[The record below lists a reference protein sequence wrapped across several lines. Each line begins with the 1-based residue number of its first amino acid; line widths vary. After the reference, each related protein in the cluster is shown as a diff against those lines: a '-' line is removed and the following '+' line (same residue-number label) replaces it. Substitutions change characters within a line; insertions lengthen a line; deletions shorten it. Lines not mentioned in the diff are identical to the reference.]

1 MDSKKY
7 ILMGIGNILRGDD
20 GIGSFIANNF
30 EADDWLSL
38 NCGVVPENFT
48 SIVKKNKPNLVV
60 IIDVVEMELEPGEFR
75 IISPAKIKDMHLTT
89 HTIPLSFLISYLE
102 SFTRKIIFIGIQP
115 KIINYS
121 FSICPE
127 ILKSSHKIIE
137 ILKNKNFNLLQKL

>member
-1 MDSKKY
+1 
-7 ILMGIGNILRGDD
+7 MGVGNILRGDD
-20 GIGSFIANNF
+20 GIGSFIANSF

-38 NCGVVPENFT
+38 DCGVVPENFT
-48 SIVKKNKPNLVV
+48 SIVKKNNPDLVV
-60 IIDVVEMELEPGEFR
+60 IIDVVEMELEPGEFK
-75 IISPAKIKDMHLTT
+75 IISPDKIKDMHLTT

-102 SFTRKIIFIGIQP
+102 SFTQKVIFIGIQP

-121 FSICPE
+121 LSICPE